1 MSNKIKDKDD
11 QLFSNSLNTPLNK
24 ISNEELINKINFKKK
39 ISIIILIA
47 SIIIIIIY
55 LIIISQYANEK
66 EGEKEK
72 PKIKTKTNKIIAKL
86 EVKTVYYNINL
97 MNERYED
104 VDEYIESMKLNGE
117 TINNTQ
123 FYSFY
128 IPGNYTLE
136 INFKKPLNST
146 EEMFENCYEL
156 TEIDLTQLNFENI
169 INMTDMFYGCFN
181 LKSINVNNIDAPK
194 LKNISGMFR
203 KCTSLTSINLSSF
216 KANKLEDI

>member
-1 MSNKIKDKDD
+1 MSNKLKDKDIDD

-39 ISIIILIA
+39 LSLIIFIA

-66 EGEKEK
+66 EEKEK
-72 PKIKTKTNKIIAKL
+72 EEKQKIKPKTNKIIAKL

-117 TINNTQ
+117 IINNTQ

-128 IPGNYTLE
+128 FPGNYTLE

-169 INMTDMFYGCFN
+169 VNMTDMFYGCFN
-181 LKSINVNNIDAPK
+181 LKYINAMNIYAPK
-194 LKNISGMFR
+194 LKNISGMLR
-203 KCTSLTSINLSSF
+203 KCTSLTSI
-216 KANKLEDI
+216 K